1 MNTTISIAIEDFK
14 NQIINDINSSG
25 LPPCIV
31 ELVFKN
37 ILNDIEKMSR
47 QQYEKEKMSNEK
59 NKECKGG
66 DKNENIE

>member
-31 ELVFKN
+31 GLVFKN
-37 ILNDIEKMSR
+37 ILNDIDNMSK
-47 QQYEKEKMSNEK
+47 QQYEKEKYEYENSAKQEK
-59 NKECKGG
+59 ENKY
-66 DKNENIE
+66 ENIE